1 MDRSRI
7 RPIVICLFRRG
18 KRILV
23 SEAHDST
30 KNDRYCR
37 PIGGGVEF
45 GEHSRDAMLREIQ
58 EELGTSDVKN
68 LKLVGV
74 LESIFHYEGGAGHEI
89 VFVYD
94 AEFCDERIY
103 EKNEVEG
110 YESGIDTRFT
120 ANWRSPEELEQMQI
134 RLVPEGLVE
143 LLSA

>member
-1 MDRSRI
+1 M
-7 RPIVICLFRRG
+7 ICLFRHG
-18 KRILV
+18 NRILV

-45 GEHSRDAMLREIQ
+45 GEHSRDAMLREIL
-58 EELGTSDVKN
+58 EELGTDDVEN

-74 LESIFHYEGGAGHEI
+74 LESIFRYEGGQGHEV

-94 AEFCDERIY
+94 AAFRDKRMY
-103 EKNEVEG
+103 EKGEIEG
-110 YESGIDTRFT
+110 YESGIDARFI
-120 ANWRSPEELEQMQI
+120 AYWRSPKELEQMQI

-143 LLSA
+143 LLST

>member
-37 PIGGGVEF
+37 PIGGGIDF
-45 GEHSRDAMLREIQ
+45 GEHIRDAMMREIQ
-58 EELGTSDVKN
+58 EELGTTEVEN

-74 LESIFHYEGGAGHEI
+74 LESIFSYEGGEGHEV

-94 AEFCDERIY
+94 AEFCDARIY
-103 EKNEVEG
+103 EKAEIDG
-110 YESGIDTRFT
+110 YEAGIDTRFK
-120 ANWRSPEELEQMQI
+120 ACWRSPEELKQMQI
-134 RLVPEGLVE
+134 RLVPERLVE
-143 LLSA
+143 LLST